1 MKRRETIQ
9 YLALSSASFFTSIDV
24 DKKLVNGNWLAGNKP
39 PRKNYD
45 YILLYWM
52 PYDNN
57 LSRFGQPIIEMLS
70 KGVQSDKVL
79 VIVQSDLSNAKQ
91 LSRNI
96 ITKGNINV
104 QYLETADS
112 SSENVLN
119 DYLSWALSQ
128 FQAKHWVIV
137 FLGHGESLMKISPD
151 NNPNYSSTISSSE
164 PKWMELPRVSEV
176 LSKFNQAVNGRLELL
191 FFQNCNRGNIEV
203 HYTFQNI
210 AKYTLSSQIIM
221 GVPNYYYESL
231 LNHLSY
237 YPNLDGG
244 QIAKKIMDF
253 EPPYTYHSL
262 TLTKNHYFHQ
272 LSEKLNPVIDSILRA
287 NTEAVKIQINSALFP
302 KESNSEKSLIEIYR
316 SGKEK
321 FVDLANFILEITIL
335 SGADVTACNRFL
347 NFLNNFLIERVQQN
361 GKLLNPRIRGRYQKF
376 SGLGLFLPRSRQE
389 LETYSYL
396 KIYSDLKLVKLFEAV
411 VFDP

>member
-39 PRKNYD
+39 IKNYD

-57 LSRFGQPIIEMLS
+57 LSRFAQPIIEMLS

-79 VIVQSDLSNAKQ
+79 VLVQSDLSNAKQ

-112 SSENVLN
+112 SSDNVLN

-128 FQAKHWVIV
+128 FQAKRWVIV
-137 FLGHGESLMKISPD
+137 FLGHGGSLMQISPD
-151 NNPNYSSTISSSE
+151 DNPNSSSSSSSE
-164 PKWMELPRVSEV
+164 PKWMELPRISEV

-210 AKYTLSSQIIM
+210 AKYTLSSQI
-221 GVPNYYYESL
+221 VLAAPNYYYESL

-253 EPPYTYHSL
+253 EPSDMYHSL
-262 TLTKNHYFHQ
+262 TLTKNHYFDQ
-272 LSEKLNPVIDSILRA
+272 LSEKLNPVIDSILKS

-302 KESNSEKSLIEIYR
+302 KKYPSEKSLIEIYR
-316 SGKEK
+316 SSGET
-321 FVDLANFILEITIL
+321 FVDLANFILEITVL

-347 NFLNNFLIERVQQN
+347 NYYKSFLIERVQQN
-361 GKLLNPRIRGRYQKF
+361 GKLLSPRIRGRYQKF
-376 SGLGLFLPRSRQE
+376 SGLGLFLPRTRQE

-396 KIYSDLKLVKLFEAV
+396 KIYSDLKLVKLFKAV

>member
-1 MKRRETIQ
+1 MKRRKTIQ

-24 DKKLVNGNWLAGNKP
+24 DKKLVNGKWLAGNKP
-39 PRKNYD
+39 RNNYD

-57 LSRFGQPIIEMLS
+57 LSSFGQPIIEMLS
-70 KGVQSDKVL
+70 KGVQSDKILVL
-79 VIVQSDLSNAKQ
+79 VQSDLSNAKQ

-137 FLGHGESLMKISPD
+137 FLGHGEGLMKISPD
-151 NNPNYSSTISSSE
+151 NNPNSSSISSSE
-164 PKWMELPRVSEV
+164 PKWMNIQRISEV
-176 LSKFNQAVNGRLELL
+176 LSKFDRAVNGRLELL

-210 AKYTLSSQIIM
+210 AKYTLSSQMILA
-221 GVPNYYYESL
+221 VPNYYYESL

-253 EPPYTYHSL
+253 EPADMYHSL

-272 LSEKLNPVIDSILRA
+272 LSEKLNPVIDSILKA
-287 NTEAVKIQINSALFP
+287 NTEAVKIQINSALLP
-302 KESNSEKSLIEIYR
+302 KKSNSEKSLIDIYR
-316 SGKEK
+316 SGGET
-321 FVDLANFILEITIL
+321 FVDLANFLLEITIL

-347 NFLNNFLIERVQQN
+347 NYYKSFLIERVQQN
-361 GKLLNPRIRGRYQKF
+361 GKLLNPRIRGKYQKF
-376 SGLGLFLPRSRQE
+376 SGLGLFLPRTRQE

>member
-1 MKRRETIQ
+1 VKRRETIQ

-24 DKKLVNGNWLAGNKP
+24 DKNFVNGNWLAGNK

-79 VIVQSDLSNAKQ
+79 VLVQSDLSNAKQ

-128 FQAKHWVIV
+128 FQAKRWVIV
-137 FLGHGESLMKISPD
+137 FLGHGGSLMKISPD
-151 NNPNYSSTISSSE
+151 NNPNSSSSSSSE
-164 PKWMELPRVSEV
+164 PKWMELPRISEV
-176 LSKFNQAVNGRLELL
+176 LSKFNQAVKGRLELL

-210 AKYTLSSQIIM
+210 AKYTLSSQI
-221 GVPNYYYESL
+221 VLAAPNYYYESL

-244 QIAKKIMDF
+244 QIAKKIIDF
-253 EPPYTYHSL
+253 EPSDMYHSL

-272 LSEKLNPVIDSILRA
+272 LPEKLNPVIDSILRA
-287 NTEAVKIQINSALFP
+287 NTDAVKIQINSALFP
-302 KESNSEKSLIEIYR
+302 KKSNSEKSLIDIYR
-316 SGKEK
+316 SNGES
-321 FVDLANFILEITIL
+321 FVDLANFILEITIV

-347 NFLNNFLIERVQQN
+347 NYFKSFLIERVQQN
-361 GKLLNPRIRGRYQKF
+361 GKLLSPRIRARYQKF
-376 SGLGLFLPRSRQE
+376 SGLGLFLPRTRQE

>member
-1 MKRRETIQ
+1 VKRRETIQ

-24 DKKLVNGNWLAGNKP
+24 DKKIVNGNWLAGNKP
-39 PRKNYD
+39 RNNYD

-57 LSRFGQPIIEMLS
+57 LSSFGQPIIEMLS

-79 VIVQSDLSNAKQ
+79 VIVQSDRSNAKQ

-137 FLGHGESLMKISPD
+137 FLGHGEGLMKISPD
-151 NNPNYSSTISSSE
+151 NNPNYSSISSSE
-164 PKWMELPRVSEV
+164 PKWMNLQRISEV
-176 LSKFNQAVNGRLELL
+176 LSKFNRAVNGRLELL

-210 AKYTLSSQIIM
+210 AKYTLSSQMILA
-221 GVPNYYYESL
+221 VPNYYYESL

-253 EPPYTYHSL
+253 EPSDMYHSL

-272 LSEKLNPVIDSILRA
+272 LSEKLNPVIDSILKA

-302 KESNSEKSLIEIYR
+302 KKSNSEKSLIDIYR
-316 SGKEK
+316 SGGES
-321 FVDLANFILEITIL
+321 FVDFANFILEITIL

-347 NFLNNFLIERVQQN
+347 NYFKSFLIERVQQN
-361 GKLLNPRIRGRYQKF
+361 GKLLSPRIRGRYQKF
-376 SGLGLFLPRSRQE
+376 SGLGLFLPRTRQE

>member
-24 DKKLVNGNWLAGNKP
+24 DKKIVNRNWLAGNK

-57 LSRFGQPIIEMLS
+57 LSSFGQPIIEMLS

-128 FQAKHWVIV
+128 FQAKRWVIV
-137 FLGHGESLMKISPD
+137 FLGHGGSLMQISPD
-151 NNPNYSSTISSSE
+151 NNPNSRSSSSSE
-164 PKWMELPRVSEV
+164 PKWMELPRISEV
-176 LSKFNQAVNGRLELL
+176 LSKFNQAVKGRLELL

-210 AKYTLSSQIIM
+210 AKYTLSSQIKM

-253 EPPYTYHSL
+253 EPSDMYHSL

-272 LSEKLNPVIDSILRA
+272 LSEKLNPVIDSILKA
-287 NTEAVKIQINSALFP
+287 NTDAVKIQINSALFP
-302 KESNSEKSLIEIYR
+302 KKSNFEKSLIDIYR
-316 SGKEK
+316 FGGES

-347 NFLNNFLIERVQQN
+347 NYYKSFLIERVHQN
-361 GKLLNPRIRGRYQKF
+361 GKLLSPTIRGRYQKF
-376 SGLGLFLPRSRQE
+376 SGLGLFLPRTRQE

>member
-1 MKRRETIQ
+1 VKRRKTIQ

-24 DKKLVNGNWLAGNKP
+24 DKKLVNGKWLAGNKP
-39 PRKNYD
+39 RNNYD

-57 LSRFGQPIIEMLS
+57 LSSFGQPIIEMLS
-70 KGVQSDKVL
+70 KGVQSDKILVL
-79 VIVQSDLSNAKQ
+79 VQSDLSNAKQ

-137 FLGHGESLMKISPD
+137 FLGHGEGLMKISPD
-151 NNPNYSSTISSSE
+151 NNPNSSSISSSE
-164 PKWMELPRVSEV
+164 PKWMNIQRISEV
-176 LSKFNQAVNGRLELL
+176 LSKFDRAVNGRLELL

-210 AKYTLSSQIIM
+210 AKYTLSSQMILA
-221 GVPNYYYESL
+221 VPNYYYESL

-253 EPPYTYHSL
+253 EPADMYHSL

-272 LSEKLNPVIDSILRA
+272 LSEKLNPVIDSILKA
-287 NTEAVKIQINSALFP
+287 NTEAVKIQINSALLP
-302 KESNSEKSLIEIYR
+302 KKSNSEKSLIDIYR
-316 SGKEK
+316 SGGET
-321 FVDLANFILEITIL
+321 FVDLANFLLEITIL

-347 NFLNNFLIERVQQN
+347 NYYKSFLIERVQQN
-361 GKLLNPRIRGRYQKF
+361 GKLLNPRIRGKYQKF
-376 SGLGLFLPRSRQE
+376 SGLGLFLPRTRQE

>member
-1 MKRRETIQ
+1 
-9 YLALSSASFFTSIDV
+9 
-24 DKKLVNGNWLAGNKP
+24 
-39 PRKNYD
+39 
-45 YILLYWM
+45 M

-151 NNPNYSSTISSSE
+151 NNPNSSSISSSE
-164 PKWMELPRVSEV
+164 PKWMNLQRISEV

-210 AKYTLSSQIIM
+210 AKYTLSSQIILA
-221 GVPNYYYESL
+221 VPNYYYESL

-253 EPPYTYHSL
+253 EPSDMYHSL

-272 LSEKLNPVIDSILRA
+272 LSEKLNPVIDSILKA
-287 NTEAVKIQINSALFP
+287 NTDAVKIQINSALFP
-302 KESNSEKSLIEIYR
+302 KKSNSEKSLIEIYR
-316 SGKEK
+316 SGGET

-347 NFLNNFLIERVQQN
+347 NYYKSFLIERVQQN

-376 SGLGLFLPRSRQE
+376 SGLGLFLPRTRQE

>member
-24 DKKLVNGNWLAGNKP
+24 DKKLLNANWIAGNK

-45 YILLYWM
+45 FILLYWM

-57 LSRFGQPIIEMLS
+57 LSKFGQPIIEMLS

-151 NNPNYSSTISSSE
+151 NNPNSSSISSSE
-164 PKWMELPRVSEV
+164 PKWMNLQRISEV
-176 LSKFNQAVNGRLELL
+176 LSTFNRAVNGRLELL

-210 AKYTLSSQIIM
+210 AKYTLSSQMILA
-221 GVPNYYYESL
+221 VPNYYYESL

-253 EPPYTYHSL
+253 EPSDMYHSL

-287 NTEAVKIQINSALFP
+287 NTEAVKIQIDSALFP
-302 KESNSEKSLIEIYR
+302 KKSNSEKSVIEIYR
-316 SGKEK
+316 SGGET

-335 SGADVTACNRFL
+335 SGADVTACNLFL
-347 NFLNNFLIERVQQN
+347 SFLKNRLIERVQQN
-361 GKLLNPRIRGRYQKF
+361 GQLLNPRIRGRYQKF
-376 SGLGLFLPRSRQE
+376 SGLGLFLPRTRQE

-411 VFDP
+411 VFAP

>member
-1 MKRRETIQ
+1 VKRRETIQ

-137 FLGHGESLMKISPD
+137 FLGHGEGLMKISPD
-151 NNPNYSSTISSSE
+151 NNPNSSSISSSE
-164 PKWMELPRVSEV
+164 PKWMNLQRISEV
-176 LSKFNQAVNGRLELL
+176 LSKFNRAVNGRLELL

-210 AKYTLSSQIIM
+210 AKYTLSSQM
-221 GVPNYYYESL
+221 RLAVPNYYYESL

-253 EPPYTYHSL
+253 EPSDMYHSL

-287 NTEAVKIQINSALFP
+287 NTDAVKIQINSALFP
-302 KESNSEKSLIEIYR
+302 KKSNSQTSLIDIYR
-316 SGKEK
+316 SRGEA

-335 SGADVTACNRFL
+335 SGADVTACNLFL
-347 NFLNNFLIERVQQN
+347 NYYKSFLIERVQQN
-361 GKLLNPRIRGRYQKF
+361 GKLLSPRIRGRYQKF
-376 SGLGLFLPRSRQE
+376 SGLGLFLPRTRQE

>member
-24 DKKLVNGNWLAGNKP
+24 DKKFVNGNWLAGNK

-79 VIVQSDLSNAKQ
+79 VLVQSDLSNAKQ

-128 FQAKHWVIV
+128 FQAKRWVIV
-137 FLGHGESLMKISPD
+137 FLGHGGSLMKISPD
-151 NNPNYSSTISSSE
+151 NNPNSSSSSSSE
-164 PKWMELPRVSEV
+164 PKWMELPRISEV
-176 LSKFNQAVNGRLELL
+176 LSKFNQAVKGRLELL

-210 AKYTLSSQIIM
+210 AKYTLSSQI
-221 GVPNYYYESL
+221 VLAAPNYYYESL

-244 QIAKKIMDF
+244 QIAKKIIDF
-253 EPPYTYHSL
+253 EPSDMYHSL
-262 TLTKNHYFHQ
+262 TLTKNHYFDQ
-272 LSEKLNPVIDSILRA
+272 LSEKLNPVIDSILKA

-302 KESNSEKSLIEIYR
+302 PKSNSEKSLIEIYR
-316 SGKEK
+316 SNGET

-347 NFLNNFLIERVQQN
+347 NYYKSFLIERVQQN
-361 GKLLNPRIRGRYQKF
+361 GKLLSPRIRGRYQKF
-376 SGLGLFLPRSRQE
+376 SGLGLFLPRTRQE

>member
-1 MKRRETIQ
+1 VKRRETIQ
-9 YLALSSASFFTSIDV
+9 YLALSSASFFTAIDV
-24 DKKLVNGNWLAGNKP
+24 DRKLVNGNWLAGNK

-104 QYLETADS
+104 QNLETADS

-151 NNPNYSSTISSSE
+151 NNPNSSSISSSE
-164 PKWMELPRVSEV
+164 PKWMNLQRVSEV
-176 LSKFNQAVNGRLELL
+176 LSKFNRAVNGRLELL
-191 FFQNCNRGNIEV
+191 FFQNCNLGNIEV

-210 AKYTLSSQIIM
+210 AKYTLSSQM
-221 GVPNYYYESL
+221 KLAVPNYYYESL

-272 LSEKLNPVIDSILRA
+272 LSEKLNPVIDSILKA

-302 KESNSEKSLIEIYR
+302 KKSNSEKSVMEIYR
-316 SGKEK
+316 SGGET

-335 SGADVTACNRFL
+335 SGADVTACNLFL
-347 NFLNNFLIERVQQN
+347 SFLKNRLIERVQQN
-361 GKLLNPRIRGRYQKF
+361 GKLFNPRIRGRYQKF
-376 SGLGLFLPRSRQE
+376 SGLGLFLPRTRQE

>member
-39 PRKNYD
+39 IKNYD

-57 LSRFGQPIIEMLS
+57 LSRFAQPIIEMLS

-79 VIVQSDLSNAKQ
+79 VLVQSDLSNAKQ

-112 SSENVLN
+112 SSDNVLN

-128 FQAKHWVIV
+128 FQAKRWVIV
-137 FLGHGESLMKISPD
+137 FLGHGGSLMKISPD
-151 NNPNYSSTISSSE
+151 RNPNSSSSSSSE
-164 PKWMELPRVSEV
+164 AKWMELPRISEV
-176 LSKFNQAVNGRLELL
+176 LSKFNQAVKGRLELL

-210 AKYTLSSQIIM
+210 AKYTLSSQI
-221 GVPNYYYESL
+221 VLAAPNYYYESL

-253 EPPYTYHSL
+253 EPSDMYHSL

-272 LSEKLNPVIDSILRA
+272 LSEKLNPVIDSILKA
-287 NTEAVKIQINSALFP
+287 NTEAVKIQINSALSP
-302 KESNSEKSLIEIYR
+302 KKPNSEKSLIEIYR
-316 SGKEK
+316 SGGET
-321 FVDLANFILEITIL
+321 FVDLANFILEITVL
-335 SGADVTACNRFL
+335 SGADLTACNRFL
-347 NFLNNFLIERVQQN
+347 NYYKSFLIERVQQN
-361 GKLLNPRIRGRYQKF
+361 GKLLSPRIRGRYQKF
-376 SGLGLFLPRSRQE
+376 SGLGLFLPRTRQE

-396 KIYSDLKLVKLFEAV
+396 KIYSDLKLVKFFKAV

>member
-9 YLALSSASFFTSIDV
+9 YLALSSASFFTTIDV
-24 DKKLVNGNWLAGNKP
+24 DKKIVNGNWLAGNK

-112 SSENVLN
+112 SSEKVLN

-164 PKWMELPRVSEV
+164 PKWMDLPRVSEV

-287 NTEAVKIQINSALFP
+287 NTDAVKIQINSALVS
-302 KESNSEKSLIEIYR
+302 KKSNSEKSLIEIYR
-316 SGKEK
+316 SGGET

-347 NFLNNFLIERVQQN
+347 SFLKFFLIERVQQN
-361 GKLLNPRIRGRYQKF
+361 GKLLNPTIRGRYQKF
-376 SGLGLFLPRSRQE
+376 SGLGLFLPRTRQE

>member
-39 PRKNYD
+39 QKNYD

-57 LSRFGQPIIEMLS
+57 LSSFGQPIIEMLS

-119 DYLSWALSQ
+119 DYFSWALSQ

-137 FLGHGESLMKISPD
+137 FLGHGEGLMKISPD
-151 NNPNYSSTISSSE
+151 NNPNYSSISSSE
-164 PKWMELPRVSEV
+164 PKWMNLQRISEV
-176 LSKFNQAVNGRLELL
+176 LSKFNRAVNGRLELL

-210 AKYTLSSQIIM
+210 AKYTLSSQMILA
-221 GVPNYYYESL
+221 VPNYYYESL

-253 EPPYTYHSL
+253 EPSDMYHSL

-272 LSEKLNPVIDSILRA
+272 LSEKLNPVIDSILKA
-287 NTEAVKIQINSALFP
+287 NTEAVKFQINSALLP
-302 KESNSEKSLIEIYR
+302 KKSNSETSLIEIYR
-316 SGKEK
+316 SGGET

-335 SGADVTACNRFL
+335 SGADITACNRFL
-347 NFLNNFLIERVQQN
+347 NYFKSFLIERVQQN
-361 GKLLNPRIRGRYQKF
+361 GKLLSPRIRGRYQKF
-376 SGLGLFLPRSRQE
+376 SGLGLFLPRTRQE

>member
-24 DKKLVNGNWLAGNKP
+24 DKKLVKGNWVAGNK

-96 ITKGNINV
+96 ITKGNIDV

-151 NNPNYSSTISSSE
+151 NNPNSSSISSSE
-164 PKWMELPRVSEV
+164 PKWMNLQRISEV
-176 LSKFNQAVNGRLELL
+176 LSKFNRAVNGRLELL
-191 FFQNCNRGNIEV
+191 FFQNCNLGNIEV

-210 AKYTLSSQIIM
+210 AKYTLSSQM
-221 GVPNYYYESL
+221 RLAVPNYYYESL

-272 LSEKLNPVIDSILRA
+272 LPEKLNPVIDSILRA
-287 NTEAVKIQINSALFP
+287 NTDAVKIQINSALFP
-302 KESNSEKSLIEIYR
+302 KKSNSEKSLIEIYR
-316 SGKEK
+316 SGGET
-321 FVDLANFILEITIL
+321 FVDLANFIREITIL

-347 NFLNNFLIERVQQN
+347 IFLRFFLIERVQQN

-376 SGLGLFLPRSRQE
+376 SGLGLFLPRTRQE

-396 KIYSDLKLVKLFEAV
+396 KIYSDLKLGKLFEAV

>member
-24 DKKLVNGNWLAGNKP
+24 NKKLVNGNWLAGNKP
-39 PRKNYD
+39 RNNYD

-112 SSENVLN
+112 SSENILN

-128 FQAKHWVIV
+128 FQAKRWVIV
-137 FLGHGESLMKISPD
+137 FLGHGEGLMKISPD
-151 NNPNYSSTISSSE
+151 NNPNYSSSSNSE
-164 PKWMELPRVSEV
+164 PKWMNLQKISEV
-176 LSKFNQAVNGRLELL
+176 LSKFNQAVNNRLELL

-210 AKYTLSSQIIM
+210 AKYTLSSQIILA
-221 GVPNYYYESL
+221 VPNYYYESL

-244 QIAKKIMDF
+244 HIAKKIMDF
-253 EPPYTYHSL
+253 EPSDMYHSL

-272 LSEKLNPVIDSILRA
+272 LSEKLNPVIDSILKA

-302 KESNSEKSLIEIYR
+302 KKSNSEKSVIEIYR
-316 SGKEK
+316 SGGET
-321 FVDLANFILEITIL
+321 FVDLANFILEITRL

-347 NFLNNFLIERVQQN
+347 SFLKDFLIERVQQN

-376 SGLGLFLPRSRQE
+376 SGMGLFLPRTRQE
-389 LETYSYL
+389 VETYSYL

>member
-1 MKRRETIQ
+1 VKRRETIQ

-24 DKKLVNGNWLAGNKP
+24 DKKLLNANWIAGNK

-45 YILLYWM
+45 FILLYWM

-57 LSRFGQPIIEMLS
+57 LSKFGQPIIEMLS

-151 NNPNYSSTISSSE
+151 NNPNSSSISSSE
-164 PKWMELPRVSEV
+164 PKWMNLQRISEV
-176 LSKFNQAVNGRLELL
+176 LSTFNRAVNGRLELL

-210 AKYTLSSQIIM
+210 AKYTLSSQMILA
-221 GVPNYYYESL
+221 VPNYYYESL

-253 EPPYTYHSL
+253 EPSDMYHSL

-287 NTEAVKIQINSALFP
+287 NTEAVKIQIDSALFP
-302 KESNSEKSLIEIYR
+302 KKSNSEKSVIEIYR
-316 SGKEK
+316 SGGET

-335 SGADVTACNRFL
+335 SGADVTACNLFL
-347 NFLNNFLIERVQQN
+347 SFLKNRLIERVQQN
-361 GKLLNPRIRGRYQKF
+361 GQLLNPRIRGRYQKF
-376 SGLGLFLPRSRQE
+376 SGLGLFLPRTRQE

-411 VFDP
+411 VFAP

>member
-1 MKRRETIQ
+1 VKRRETIQ
-9 YLALSSASFFTSIDV
+9 YLALSSASFFTAIDV
-24 DKKLVNGNWLAGNKP
+24 DKKIVNGNWLAENKP
-39 PRKNYD
+39 RNNYD

-79 VIVQSDLSNAKQ
+79 VLVQSDLSNAKQ

-128 FQAKHWVIV
+128 FQAKRWVIV
-137 FLGHGESLMKISPD
+137 FLGHGEGLMKISPD
-151 NNPNYSSTISSSE
+151 NNPNSSSISSSE
-164 PKWMELPRVSEV
+164 PKWMNLQRISEV

-210 AKYTLSSQIIM
+210 AKYTLSSQIVL

-253 EPPYTYHSL
+253 EPSDMYHSL

-272 LSEKLNPVIDSILRA
+272 LSEKLNPVIDSILKA
-287 NTEAVKIQINSALFP
+287 NTDAVKIQINSALLP
-302 KESNSEKSLIEIYR
+302 KKSNSEKSLIDIYR
-316 SGKEK
+316 SGGET

-347 NFLNNFLIERVQQN
+347 NYFKSFLIERLQQN
-361 GKLLNPRIRGRYQKF
+361 GKLLSPRIRARYQKF
-376 SGLGLFLPRSRQE
+376 SGLGLFLPRTRQE
-389 LETYSYL
+389 LETYTYL

>member
-24 DKKLVNGNWLAGNKP
+24 DKKLVNGNWLAGNK

-137 FLGHGESLMKISPD
+137 FLGHGGSLMEISPD
-151 NNPNYSSTISSSE
+151 NNPNSSSISSSE
-164 PKWMELPRVSEV
+164 PKWMNLQRISEV
-176 LSKFNQAVNGRLELL
+176 LSKFNRAVNGRLELL

-203 HYTFQNI
+203 HYTFQNL
-210 AKYTLSSQIIM
+210 AKYTLSSQIILAA
-221 GVPNYYYESL
+221 PNYYYESL

-253 EPPYTYHSL
+253 EPSGMYHSL

-287 NTEAVKIQINSALFP
+287 NTAAVKIQINSALFP
-302 KESNSEKSLIEIYR
+302 KKSNSEKSVIEIYR
-316 SGKEK
+316 SGGET

-335 SGADVTACNRFL
+335 SGADVTACNLFL
-347 NFLNNFLIERVQQN
+347 SFLKNRLIERVQQN
-361 GKLLNPRIRGRYQKF
+361 GKLFNPRIRGRYQKF
-376 SGLGLFLPRSRQE
+376 SGLG
-389 LETYSYL
+389 
-396 KIYSDLKLVKLFEAV
+396 
-411 VFDP
+411 

>member
-24 DKKLVNGNWLAGNKP
+24 DKKLVNGNWLAENKP
-39 PRKNYD
+39 RNNYD

-79 VIVQSDLSNAKQ
+79 VLVQSDLSNAKQ
-91 LSRNI
+91 LSRNV

-128 FQAKHWVIV
+128 FQAKRWVIV
-137 FLGHGESLMKISPD
+137 FLGHGGSLMKISPD
-151 NNPNYSSTISSSE
+151 RNPNSSSISSSE
-164 PKWMELPRVSEV
+164 PKWMELPRISEV
-176 LSKFNQAVNGRLELL
+176 LFKFNQAVKGRLELL

-210 AKYTLSSQIIM
+210 AKYTLSSQIVL

-253 EPPYTYHSL
+253 EPSGMYHSL

-272 LSEKLNPVIDSILRA
+272 LPEKLNPVIDSILRA
-287 NTEAVKIQINSALFP
+287 NTDAVKIQINSALFP
-302 KESNSEKSLIEIYR
+302 KKSNSEKSLIDIYR
-316 SGKEK
+316 SGGES
-321 FVDLANFILEITIL
+321 FVDLANFILEITKL
-335 SGADVTACNRFL
+335 SGADVTACNQFL
-347 NFLNNFLIERVQQN
+347 SFLKSFLIERVQQN

-376 SGLGLFLPRSRQE
+376 SGLGLFLPRTRQE

-396 KIYSDLKLVKLFEAV
+396 KIYSDLKLVKLFEAM
-411 VFDP
+411 VFEP

>member
-9 YLALSSASFFTSIDV
+9 YLALSSASFFTAIDV
-24 DKKLVNGNWLAGNKP
+24 DKKLVNNNWLAANK

-52 PYDNN
+52 PYDND

-79 VIVQSDLSNAKQ
+79 VLVQSDLSNAKH

-137 FLGHGESLMKISPD
+137 FLGHGGSLMKISPD
-151 NNPNYSSTISSSE
+151 NNPNSSSISSSE
-164 PKWMELPRVSEV
+164 PKWMQLPRISEV
-176 LSKFNQAVNGRLELL
+176 VSKFNQAVKGRLELL

-210 AKYTLSSQIIM
+210 AKYTLSSQIILAA
-221 GVPNYYYESL
+221 PNYYYESL

-253 EPPYTYHSL
+253 EPSDMYHSL

-287 NTEAVKIQINSALFP
+287 NTAAVKIQINLALFP
-302 KESNSEKSLIEIYR
+302 KKSNSEKSLIEIYR
-316 SGKEK
+316 SRGET
-321 FVDLANFILEITIL
+321 FVDLANFILKITIL

-347 NFLNNFLIERVQQN
+347 NFYKSFLIERVQQN
-361 GKLLNPRIRGRYQKF
+361 GKLLSPRIRGRYQKF
-376 SGLGLFLPRSRQE
+376 SGLGLFLPKTRQE

>member
-1 MKRRETIQ
+1 VKRRETIQ

-24 DKKLVNGNWLAGNKP
+24 DKKIVNGNWLAGNK

-52 PYDNN
+52 PYDND

-79 VIVQSDLSNAKQ
+79 VLVQSDLSNAKQ

-128 FQAKHWVIV
+128 FQAKRWVIV
-137 FLGHGESLMKISPD
+137 FLGHGGSLMKISPD
-151 NNPNYSSTISSSE
+151 DNPNSSSSSSSE
-164 PKWMELPRVSEV
+164 AKWMELPRISEV
-176 LSKFNQAVNGRLELL
+176 LSKFNQAVNDRLELL

-210 AKYTLSSQIIM
+210 AKYTLSSQIIL
-221 GVPNYYYESL
+221 GAPNYYYESL

-253 EPPYTYHSL
+253 EPADMYHSL

-287 NTEAVKIQINSALFP
+287 NTDAVKIQINSALFP
-302 KESNSEKSLIEIYR
+302 KKSNSEKSLIEIYR
-316 SGKEK
+316 SGGET

-347 NFLNNFLIERVQQN
+347 NFLKKSLIERVQQN

-376 SGLGLFLPRSRQE
+376 SGLGLFLPRTRQE